1 MSNAFRSEI
10 AGLRAI
16 AVAGVVLFHLKVTG
30 VQGGFVGVD
39 VFFVISG
46 YLITRNLLG
55 DIEAGRFSLSEF
67 YVRRTRR
74 IYPALI
80 FTVLA
85 TYLAGALWCS
95 PQMFLD
101 LAKESTHAILSIANI
116 QYWREANQYFAPL
129 SEHLALLHCWSLSLE
144 EQFYLFWPALILL
157 ASKSGRPFAIV
168 ALVAAA
174 SLAAAIIVSRS
185 DPSAAFFLTPFRIFE
200 FAIGALVLAA
210 ERRAGVAKSFSKSGL
225 IPEVLS
231 AVGMV
236 SILAGLLLFHPEMSN
251 AAAASLVPCI
261 GAALVIFSGG
271 ATWTARL
278 LTNRAATSLGA
289 VSYSLYLCHWPILF
303 FGRFIFGEAAEGV
316 FALSI
321 MLAVMLLVAI
331 AMYQLIERRFLH
343 DPRSAPANFA
353 KNFVSFASI
362 MLMIAALT
370 HATFVAKGFAWRLP
384 QDQAELAYLE
394 GVSYRF
400 GIAQGA
406 DHDQGPVK
414 FALVGDSFASQYLPG
429 LAALLGEL
437 KIGADLVT
445 LPGCPLLH
453 ATIQGRH
460 EAECERWHEQTLA
473 DLQNSDLPVILAQR
487 WENYTDGMSY
497 LLATPATGSPLE
509 RLQTALE
516 TTLARLTKNG
526 RRILIIGD
534 QVRAGCAIDVPR
546 VLSGPLPHAPVKP
559 CPASS
564 REAAEQASAAINRV
578 LENVQAKWP
587 EQVSLLRP
595 VDYFCDADCPVV
607 KDGIWL
613 YCDSAHFSVAGSQYM
628 VERSKAVFREFLAGP
643 PPPPPRL
650 QLRADRS

>member
-1 MSNAFRSEI
+1 MSDAYRSEI

-16 AVAGVVLFHLKVTG
+16 AVAAVVLFHLKVTG
-30 VQGGFVGVD
+30 FQGGFVGVD

-46 YLITRNLLG
+46 YLITRNILS
-55 DIEAGRFSLSEF
+55 DIECGRFSFGDF

-85 TYLAGALWCS
+85 TYLVGALWCS

-101 LAKESTHAILSIANI
+101 LAKESTHAILSISNV
-116 QYWREANQYFAPL
+116 QYWREANQYFAPD

-157 ASKSGRPFAIV
+157 ASKSGRPFAVI
-168 ALVAAA
+168 ALVGAA
-174 SLAAAIIVSRS
+174 SLVASIIASRS
-185 DPSAAFFLTPFRIFE
+185 DPGAAFFLTPFRMFE

-210 ERRAGVAKSFSKSGL
+210 ERGVRLARPASEAFSAIGL
-225 IPEVLS
+225 
-231 AVGMV
+231 V
-236 SILAGLLLFHPEMSN
+236 SILASVALFRPEMPS
-251 AAAASLVPCI
+251 AEVASLLPCA
-261 GAALVIFSGG
+261 GAALMIWSGG
-271 ATWTARL
+271 RTRAAAL
-278 LTNRAATSLGA
+278 VTNRTATALGA
-289 VSYSLYLCHWPILF
+289 ISYSLYLCHWPIIF
-303 FGRFIFGEAAEGV
+303 FARFIFGEAAESAP
-316 FALSI
+316 ALLI
-321 MLAVMLLVAI
+321 MAAIMIAVAS
-331 AMYQLIERRFLH
+331 AMYRLIECRFRYG
-343 DPRSAPANFA
+343 PRSASADFRR
-353 KNFVSFASI
+353 NFVSFASL
-362 MLMIAALT
+362 MLLIAAVT
-370 HATFVAKGFAWRLP
+370 HTTFVEKGFAWRLP
-384 QDQAELAYLE
+384 QDQAELARLQ
-394 GVSYRF
+394 GASYRL
-400 GIAQGA
+400 GIAQDVDQA
-406 DHDQGPVK
+406 QGPVG

-429 LAALLGEL
+429 LSPLLGEL
-437 KIGADLVT
+437 NIGADVLT

-460 EAECERWHEQTLA
+460 ESECEKWHQQTLA

-487 WENYTDGMSY
+487 WENYTDGISY
-497 LLATPATGSPLE
+497 LLETPAAGSPLD

-516 TTLARLTKNG
+516 TTLARLAKGG

-559 CPASS
+559 CPALS

-578 LENVQAKWP
+578 LETVQAEWP

-613 YCDSAHFSVAGSQYM
+613 YNDSAHFSVAGSQYM
-628 VERSKAVFREFLAGP
+628 VERSQAVFREFLAGAP
-643 PPPPPRL
+643 QPPRPT
-650 QLRADRS
+650 LRADRG

>member
-16 AVAGVVLFHLKVTG
+16 AVAGVVLFHLKVAG
-30 VQGGFVGVD
+30 FQGGFVGVD
-39 VFFVISG
+39 IFFVISG
-46 YLITRNLLG
+46 YLITRNILS
-55 DIEAGRFSLSEF
+55 DIDAGRFSFGEF

-101 LAKESTHAILSIANI
+101 LAKESTHAILSISNI
-116 QYWREANQYFAPL
+116 QYWREANQYFAPD

-144 EQFYLFWPALILL
+144 EQFYLFWPALIVL
-157 ASKSGRPFAIV
+157 ASKSGRPFAVI
-168 ALVAAA
+168 AMTGAA
-174 SLAAAIIVSRS
+174 SLAFSLVASQT
-185 DPSAAFFLTPFRIFE
+185 DPGAAFFLMPCRIFE

-210 ERRAGVAKSFSKSGL
+210 ERGWGRSRPKRLLEA
-225 IPEVLS
+225 LS
-231 AVGMV
+231 AIGMV
-236 SILAGLLLFHPEMSN
+236 SIVASVLLFRPDMPN
-251 AAAASLVPCI
+251 AGVASLLPCI
-261 GAALVIFSGG
+261 GAALVIWSGG
-271 ATWTARL
+271 GTRPAAL
-278 LTNRAATSLGA
+278 LTNRATTALGA
-289 VSYSLYLCHWPILF
+289 ISYSLYLCHWPIIF
-303 FGRFIFGEAAEGV
+303 FARFIFGEAAESAA
-316 FALSI
+316 ALPLMVAI
-321 MLAVMLLVAI
+321 MLAVAT
-331 AMYQLIERRFLH
+331 AMYRLIERRFHH
-343 DPRSAPANFA
+343 DRRSSPPSF
-353 KNFVSFASI
+353 KRNFVGFASL
-362 MLMIAALT
+362 MLMIVAMT
-370 HATFVAKGFAWRLP
+370 HTTFVEKGFAWRLP
-384 QDQAELAYLE
+384 PDQAELARLQ

-400 GIAQGA
+400 GV
-406 DHDQGPVK
+406 DQGIDQDRGPVR

-429 LAALLGEL
+429 LSPLLGEL
-437 KIGADLVT
+437 NISADLLT

-460 EAECERWHEQTLA
+460 EAECERWHDQTLA
-473 DLQNSDLPVILAQR
+473 ELQNSNLPVILAQR
-487 WENYTDGMSY
+487 WENYTDGISY
-497 LLATPATGSPLE
+497 LLATPAAGSPLE

-516 TTLARLTKNG
+516 TTLARLTISG

-578 LENVQAKWP
+578 LETVQAKWP
-587 EQVSLLRP
+587 DQVSLLRP

-613 YCDSAHFSVAGSQYM
+613 YYDATHFSVAGSLYM
-628 VERSKAVFREFLAGP
+628 VERSKAVFEEFLAGQ
-643 PPPPPRL
+643 PPPPRPW
-650 QLRADRS
+650 LRADRS